1 MSLSDF
7 LKAPVKAAGKGRSN
21 QSQQRSKARV
31 KDFNRDELEN
41 AASAM
46 QQSPP
51 GALDSF
57 LGNVGSAF
65 RPAGTFAAA
74 AVDAVG
80 GDGATKGLVSQVRAG
95 SEAYKQSGLSGFLGK
110 VPGIGSAL
118 DAAMNAPTGSSSNT
132 MLGQGFAKAK
142 ELVTGVKEQ
151 DYLTDE
157 FKARVARATEGSGFN
172 DVARSIAENRQGQ
185 TQDNL
190 VERTLGKLPAVG
202 AYFDKNQPSVEDRA
216 IEAGATPEQAAFISM
231 LNPLEWVNAESKID
245 AEAKLAKAGKF
256 RKGLNAVASPIV
268 DPMQAAIDWAM
279 PGKAFADVSPPG
291 SIQEAFANNLGVS
304 VDTLPALDNIA
315 KPIAEALPV
324 ATPVAPNSQYSL
336 VDDLSFALGH
346 DEELKALAEA
356 PDAYQVS
363 IPHLDESNLAKLIDS
378 PTTDSLNIGREAPLW
393 SSAKNQEA
401 IVSRRR
407 LTAEQA
413 ATYEDR
419 LGQLIDSPTTDSLNI
434 GREAPLWSSAKNQ
447 EAIVSRRRLTDE
459 QAATYEDRL
468 RRLIDSPTTDSL
480 SIGRIAPK
488 APENPVFA
496 AARRE
501 APLWSSAKN
510 QEAIVSRRRLTDE
523 QATTYEDRL
532 GQLIDSPTSSSL
544 RIANEFEDFSPAML
558 RRLIDSP
565 TTDSL
570 SIGRIA
576 PKAPENPVFAAARA
590 ALKDPSLGD
599 AVDQLDEVAPTWAL
613 EIPESKPLTLKEK
626 VNTVAEAAAS
636 KVRRGAEPGTS
647 IDLATAPIQKKVADS
662 AKVDVERLHALEQSI
677 ETVKNSDLPPVQR
690 KKKLAAL
697 QQEAVALR
705 GRVEEVAM
713 PKAPT
718 LYDGTIQLNA
728 GIIPSAAQIKYM
740 KYVAGNLLKK
750 AADNTVEMRA
760 SLRRWFSST
769 SLGKVDAKTTSAI
782 RDGAEA
788 ADGFSRTLADAYH
801 KVVNGNIAGIIGSQ
815 HGGVYNLG
823 QKEKVAI
830 RDFMGGRV
838 ANGVKVDE
846 AALQAMGLPQDV
858 IDVSKLVRGMMDQ
871 TSDALMAETHNL
883 PLAWFTKLNDE
894 DRAIVAGLAQTASKP
909 KARVAFEKGVDPAKI
924 QFLNDAR
931 QKVDDGFAELNAAG
945 HWLDGE
951 DPRDM
956 LLAWAPYLANRGTY
970 QPLLYRLFEHGVLSK
985 GDDAMQLYI
994 QTLKG
999 KGVNVPAEVEA
1010 FLYSNWMAGGAKG
1023 KGFGNELDRIKKR
1036 NPNMPQAIKE
1046 LLQEIED
1053 PAYSYATGIFQVNR
1067 LRHQLGLRR
1076 WMAGQDKFV
1085 SRAGE
1090 SAVDFALRNGWKNG
1104 EFVELADNVGANTRN
1119 FGAMQGRFVHRD
1131 FWDLAYQVH
1140 ALPGTAGGSD
1150 AFMRFNKEILQRW
1163 KFWHTVANPASHIRQ
1178 GVQNL
1183 VSVYLAGGNRAV
1195 FNLGAAAKEY
1205 KSRGKYFAM
1214 AREHGLLGNKSL
1226 HDIAEKIDDSAW
1238 RHLDFNA
1245 AESFIA
1251 RMGRFGEAIANVSQG
1266 FRSGS
1271 ETKRLSGKWAA
1282 AEWQMVDEVARIALL
1297 KTYVDKGWDVAKAA
1311 EAVKGEV
1318 YGGVRRSRF
1327 DQTLAGIPPSS
1338 TFADLGGDYSGKA
1351 IGVKALSLASQ
1362 GFNVPFWGA
1371 SRFILEQTL
1380 RNFAGMKPGTWM
1392 PLTDPGRMAR
1402 TMGLVMAGYGLHKM
1416 AQTAEGMEPADE
1428 VSQRPD
1434 YMRPYLPMHSRI
1446 PSQWMELIDDK
1457 GKVGY
1462 FDLSWALP
1470 WGNLSSGGFNPKTGS
1485 MEARGGPNH
1494 RLPISPLWLPI
1505 VETLTNKDQFR
1516 EEIGA
1521 RSEIYLPLDTTAS
1534 KLRKSG
1540 AHLWRSY
1547 LPPWAPNLAGGVVD
1561 AMRFDGGADGR
1572 VDAKEA
1578 FRAFMQGV
1586 ASDSGHSASKLASGI
1601 FNSFD
1606 YWWDK
1611 AHPDG
1616 QERLQVSDYMG
1627 REQYLVKAVA
1637 DALAVKI
1644 TSTDLR
1650 QIQKRRVSAQTTAI
1664 KEMSNYY
1671 QQQRSNT
1678 TNPATQRRLRGEES
1692 KYIRQIKAG
1701 KPVAR
1706 WYDESPEDTVR
1717 NVRNFFSDFF
1727 SR

>member
-1 MSLSDF
+1 MSLGDF

-31 KDFNRDELEN
+31 KDFNRDELES

-185 TQDNL
+185 SQDNL

-279 PGKAFADVSPPG
+279 PGKALAPPIVEAKPIADVSPPG

-315 KPIAEALPV
+315 KPIAEVLPADDLAKQVDASPAAIAPQGLADNIVDAVPPAPV
-324 ATPVAPNSQYSL
+324 ADAILDTPAP
-336 VDDLSFALGH
+336 
-346 DEELKALAEA
+346 LAEA
-356 PDAYQVS
+356 LP
-363 IPHLDESNLAKLIDS
+363 
-378 PTTDSLNIGREAPLW
+378 PT
-393 SSAKNQEA
+393 
-401 IVSRRR
+401 
-407 LTAEQA
+407 
-413 ATYEDR
+413 
-419 LGQLIDSPTTDSLNI
+419 
-434 GREAPLWSSAKNQ
+434 
-447 EAIVSRRRLTDE
+447 
-459 QAATYEDRL
+459 
-468 RRLIDSPTTDSL
+468 
-480 SIGRIAPK
+480 
-488 APENPVFA
+488 
-496 AARRE
+496 
-501 APLWSSAKN
+501 
-510 QEAIVSRRRLTDE
+510 
-523 QATTYEDRL
+523 
-532 GQLIDSPTSSSL
+532 
-544 RIANEFEDFSPAML
+544 
-558 RRLIDSP
+558 
-565 TTDSL
+565 
-570 SIGRIA
+570 
-576 PKAPENPVFAAARA
+576 ENPVFAAARA

-613 EIPESKPLTLKEK
+613 EIPESKPLTLEEK

-697 QQEAVALR
+697 QQEATALNR
-705 GRVEEVAM
+705 KLESSLGIEVVDDATHRAEVQAFKDAKKASKQGPSYGM
-713 PKAPT
+713 P
-718 LYDGTIQLNA
+718 
-728 GIIPSAAQIKYM
+728 
-740 KYVAGNLLKK
+740 VAGGLPLPTMQQLKAFK
-750 AADNTVEMRA
+750 GDVDYLVKKFADNTVEMRA
-760 SLRRWFSST
+760 SLSRWFSST

-1140 ALPGTAGGSD
+1140 ALPGTAGGAD

-1195 FNLGAAAKEY
+1195 FNMGAAVKEY

-1282 AEWQMVDEVARIALL
+1282 AKWQMVDEVARIALL

-1338 TFADLGGDYSGKA
+1338 TFADLGGDGSLRALG
-1351 IGVKALSLASQ
+1351 IKALSLASQ
-1362 GFNVPFWGA
+1362 GVNIPFWGA

-1380 RNFAGMKPGTWM
+1380 RNFAGMKPGTWT

-1434 YMRPYLPMHSRI
+1434 YQRPYLPMHARI

-1462 FDLSWALP
+1462 FDMSWALP
-1470 WGNLSSGGFNPKTGS
+1470 WGNLAAGGFDPKTGK
-1485 MEARGGPNH
+1485 MKWRGGSSE
-1494 RLPISPLWLPI
+1494 LVQVSPLWKPLAE
-1505 VETLTNKDQFR
+1505 VYFNKDLFR
-1516 EEIGA
+1516 AEIGA
-1521 RSEIYLPLDTTAS
+1521 RPEIYNPLDTSTS
-1534 KLRKSG
+1534 KARKSV

-1637 DALAVKI
+1637 DALAVKV
-1644 TSTDLR
+1644 TSTDLS

-1678 TNPATQRRLRGEES
+1678 TNPATQRRLREEES

-1706 WYDESPEDTVR
+1706 WYDEDPEDTVR